1 MPPGAEDRA
10 DEITSESG
18 SEVTTGGTAA
28 GPVPR
33 LLTEE
38 ELALLASLG
47 PLVRSPRQAKRLLNL
62 YRMVRSTRDL
72 SPASDFLGSTSVP
85 GEYQAVGVLL
95 GLLTAHPRLLGRI
108 LGAAPT
114 ETLVGGIGHRDPGQ
128 SWRDVV
134 AGLEPRCPDDGAGQ
148 HPDLEPRPPDMG
160 WHNDVC
166 TNMSDADRLEWQQ
179 LVARV
184 APATALVHL
193 PDLTAFRFWGPR
205 LARFSFVL
213 SPLAA
218 ATEEPKRGAA
228 VATDDAAESSA
239 PVPA

>member
-1 MPPGAEDRA
+1 
-10 DEITSESG
+10 
-18 SEVTTGGTAA
+18 
-28 GPVPR
+28 VPR
-33 LLTEE
+33 LLTED

-72 SPASDFLGSTSVP
+72 SPASDFLGSESVP

-108 LGAAPT
+108 LGTEPT
-114 ETLVGGIGHRDPGQ
+114 ETLRGGIGHRDPSQ
-128 SWRDVV
+128 PWRDVV
-134 AGLEPRCPDDGAGQ
+134 AGLEPRRPDDGARDDAGLKP
-148 HPDLEPRPPDMG
+148 HPPDVG

-166 TNMSDADRLEWQQ
+166 TNMSDTDRLEWQQ
-179 LVARV
+179 LVERV
-184 APATALVHL
+184 APATALVQL

-218 ATEEPKRGAA
+218 ATEEPTRGVAVAADEPAETSAA
-228 VATDDAAESSA
+228 VPS
-239 PVPA
+239 